1 MKRVISLS
9 LSLLTC
15 IGLMLATERR
25 AMAYINPGDGMLF
38 VQSIGAAIAASAYFL
53 RSRILALFGKKKA
66 MSSAP
71 LPVTSARPV
80 AVQPVAIPK
89 GNVRNAA

>member
-1 MKRVISLS
+1 MKRMISLS

-25 AMAYINPGDGMLF
+25 AMAYINPGDGAMF
-38 VQSIGAAIAASAYFL
+38 VQSIGAALAACTYFL
-53 RSRILALFGKKKA
+53 RNRILALFGRKKPVTQVA
-66 MSSAP
+66 AP
-71 LPVTSARPV
+71 LPV
-80 AVQPVAIPK
+80 QPVAAQK